1 MTDQSPRDALARR
14 IAIKMDATLASDD
27 VWQANAD
34 MVANHLAEPNWGV
47 WLPYRK
53 AYAMADL
60 VLAWLAEPEQ
70 IEAMHMAYDRELTV
84 PAMKPCPRCEGRG
97 YHHGFGETGHDPDW
111 CEDCGGSG
119 LVLADEQQ
127 AMRAAV
133 AALRGKP

>member
-34 MVANHLAEPNWGV
+34 MVANHLAEPNWGA

-70 IEAMHMAYDRELTV
+70 IEAMAI
-84 PAMKPCPRCEGRG
+84 G
-97 YHHGFGETGHDPDW
+97 YFNSGETDEWTDW
-111 CEDCGGSG
+111 NSVDGSDFQDA
-119 LVLADEQQ
+119 VRDRQS
-127 AMRAAV
+127 AAV